1 MLGKPRVPFGE
12 MRVEHWPGGGVRG
25 RSSRIEL
32 GDVTPHNIKQLKR
45 LNQVIFP
52 VSYND
57 KFYKDVLE
65 VGELAKLA
73 YFNDIA
79 VGAVCCRVDHSQN
92 QKRLYIMTLG
102 CLAPYRRLGIGTKM
116 LNHVLN
122 ICEKDGTFD
131 NIYLHVQI
139 SNESAIEFYRK
150 FGFGIIE
157 TKKNYYKRIEPAD
170 AHVLQKTLKYI
181 APSQSVE
188 CQK

>member
-1 MLGKPRVPFGE
+1 Q
-12 MRVEHWPGGGVRG
+12 RG
-25 RSSRIEL
+25 FSDSRIEL

-65 VGELAKLA
+65 VGELAKL
-73 YFNDIA
+73 
-79 VGAVCCRVDHSQN
+79 
-92 QKRLYIMTLG
+92 
-102 CLAPYRRLGIGTKM
+102 GTKM

-139 SNESAIEFYRK
+139 SNESAIHFYQK
-150 FGFGIIE
+150 FGFEIIE

-170 AHVLQKTLKYI
+170 AHVLQKSLRSPCAQPTGEL
-181 APSQSVE
+181 
-188 CQK
+188 QKAE

>member
-1 MLGKPRVPFGE
+1 LKGTL
-12 MRVEHWPGGGVRG
+12 
-25 RSSRIEL
+25 L

-65 VGELAKLA
+65 VGELAKL
-73 YFNDIA
+73 
-79 VGAVCCRVDHSQN
+79 
-92 QKRLYIMTLG
+92 
-102 CLAPYRRLGIGTKM
+102 GTKM
-116 LNHVLN
+116 LNHVLT

-139 SNESAIEFYRK
+139 SNESAIDFYQK
-150 FGFGIIE
+150 FGFEIIE

-170 AHVLQKTLKYI
+170 AHVLQKSLRSPC
-181 APSQSVE
+181 APPSGE
-188 CQK
+188 LQKAE